1 MKKTISFFA
10 VLFFTAISLGCFAQS
25 NVEGGYVK
33 NELRAPAY
41 PLVNIDPYTSAWSM
55 TNNLYGENVKH
66 WTGKNF
72 PLVGA
77 LRVDGKIYRFMGTE
91 EVPLKTIIGT
101 AAGED
106 WTGSYTFEQP
116 NKNWESASFDAKN
129 WQKGK
134 GAFGTRDESNVKTV
148 WETKDIWV
156 RREITLK
163 ENYSHKKLY
172 LKYSHDDD
180 AEIYIN
186 GTLVVSTGDGYK
198 KNLIIAIPDNVAKTL
213 KVGKNVIAAHV
224 KNRRGGALIDFGIS
238 TEVEAVKRMST
249 TAVQKSVDVQ
259 ATQTH
264 YKFAC
269 GNVDLDLTFMA
280 PLLMEN
286 LYLVSRP
293 VNYIGY
299 SVKSNDGKAHDV
311 SIYFEAAPDWALED
325 TARPSVS
332 SSYVK
337 NNLSFVK
344 TGSIAQEILGKQGDD
359 LRIDWGYF
367 YLSGEKNKVKSAVG
381 NAFDLRKSFADNG
394 NVSAK
399 KQPKQGNIALSE
411 SLGKVN
417 KATSG
422 KIMIGYD
429 DLYSIQYFKQ
439 NLRPYWNDK
448 GDKTIETAFEEANR
462 EYADLVKKCSEF
474 DNKLMADAIKSGG
487 KEYAELCALAYRQ
500 AISAHKL
507 VKSPKGEIL
516 FLSKENFSNGSI
528 GTVDVTYPSA
538 PLFLLYNP
546 ELAKGLLNH
555 IFDYSES
562 GRWKKPFP
570 AHDIGTYPLGNG
582 QTYGE
587 DMPVEEGGNM
597 LVLTY
602 AIAKAEG
609 NAKYA
614 QKHWDVLTTWT
625 NYLVEKGLDPENQ
638 LCTDDFAG
646 HLAHNTNLSVK
657 AIMGIASYG
666 QLATMLGMKEVG
678 DKYSQKAKEMAVA
691 WEKMATEG
699 DHYKLTFD
707 KSNSWSQKYNLVWDK
722 LFQFNIFDKVILDKE
737 VKYYLTKQNQYGLPL
752 DSRANYTKSDW
763 IIWTATLSK
772 DQSTFEKFVTPVHK
786 FMNETVDRVPM
797 TDWFN
802 TNSKKQV
809 SFQARSVVGGYYI
822 KMLED
827 KYNEKK

>member
-10 VLFFTAISLGCFAQS
+10 MLFFVAISFEASAQS
-25 NVEGGYVK
+25 NYVK

-55 TNNLYGENVKH
+55 STNLYDETVKH
-66 WTGKNF
+66 WTGKEF

-91 EVPLKTIIGT
+91 EAPLKTIVGM
-101 AAGED
+101 ASSEE
-106 WTGSYTFEQP
+106 WTGSYTFEEPKKDWQLTSFDS
-116 NKNWESASFDAKN
+116 KNWKHS
-129 WQKGK
+129 K
-134 GAFGTRDESNVKTV
+134 GAFGTSDETNVKTV

-163 ENYSHKKLY
+163 EDYTNKKLY
-172 LKYSHDDD
+172 LKYSHDND

-186 GTLVVSTGDGYK
+186 GIQVVSTGNSYN
-198 KNLIIAIPDNVAKTL
+198 KNLIIAIPQNIAKTL
-213 KVGKNVIAAHV
+213 KKGKNIIAAHC
-224 KNRRGGALIDFGIS
+224 KNRTNGALIDFGIS
-238 TEVEAVKRMST
+238 AEEIVVKNLIT

-264 YKFAC
+264 YKFVC
-269 GNVDLDLTFMA
+269 GNVDLEVTFMA
-280 PLLMEN
+280 PLLMDN

-299 SVKSNDGKAHDV
+299 SVKSNDNKPHDV
-311 SIYFEAAPDWALED
+311 SIYFEAAPNWALD
-325 TARPSVS
+325 DPSKPTTS
-332 SSYVK
+332 SSFEK
-337 NNLSFVK
+337 GNLAFVK
-344 TGSIAQEILGKQGDD
+344 TGGTEQEILGKQGDD

-381 NAFDLRKSFADNG
+381 NAFDLRNSFAKNG
-394 NVSAK
+394 NVTLV
-399 KQPKQGNIALSE
+399 KQAKQGNIALSE
-411 SLGKVN
+411 ALGKVS

-422 KIMIGYD
+422 KIMLGYD
-429 DLYSIQYFKQ
+429 DIYSIQYFGQ

-448 GDKTIETAFEEANR
+448 GDKTIETAFEEANS
-462 EYADLVKKCSEF
+462 EYANLKLECNKF
-474 DNKLMADAIKSGG
+474 DNKLMSDAAKSGG
-487 KEYAELCALAYRQ
+487 KEYAELCVLAYRQ

-507 VKSPKGEIL
+507 VKSPKGELL

-538 PLFLLYNP
+538 PLFLIYNP
-546 ELAKGLLNH
+546 ELAKGLLNF
-555 IFDYSES
+555 IFEYSES
-562 GRWKKPFP
+562 GKWGKPFP

-587 DMPVEEGGNM
+587 DMPVEEAGNM
-597 LVLTY
+597 IVLTC
-602 AIAKAEG
+602 AIAMAEG

-614 QKHWDVLTTWT
+614 EKHWNVLTTWA
-625 NYLVEKGLDPENQ
+625 NYLVENGLDPENQ

-666 QLATMLGMKEVG
+666 HLAKMLGQKEVG
-678 DKYSQKAKEMAVA
+678 EKYTQKAKEMAIA
-691 WEKMATEG
+691 WEKMASEG

-707 KSNSWSQKYNLVWDK
+707 KADSWSQKYNLVWDK
-722 LFQFNIFDKVILDKE
+722 LFQFNIFDKSILDKE
-737 VKYYLTKQNQYGLPL
+737 IKYYLTKQNEYGLPL

-763 IIWTATLSK
+763 IIWTATLSS
-772 DQSTFEKFVTPVHK
+772 DQATFEKFIKPIHK
-786 FMNETVDRVPM
+786 FMNESVDRVPM
-797 TDWFN
+797 SDWYNTD
-802 TNSKKQV
+802 SKNKV
-809 SFQARSVVGGYYI
+809 GFQARSVVGGYFV

-827 KYNEKK
+827 KFKEKK